1 MNNPK
6 RPTIELFTDI
16 HEVTSTLQIEMSR
29 VLVTGKQAAKRLEAQ
44 LKQSD
49 AAQMLLLRQAADA
62 FVSFFPLA
70 QMMRVNLTGM
80 VFALHSNLTGD
91 DTMHDIYEEINRRA
105 LGLPKNDEQSD
116 ESA

>member
-1 MNNPK
+1 MNDPK
-6 RPTIELFTDI
+6 RPTLKLFIDA
-16 HEVTSTLQIEMSR
+16 HEVTSTLQLEMSKA
-29 VLVTGKQAAKRLEAQ
+29 LVTGKQAAKRLEAQ

-49 AAQMLLLRQAADA
+49 AAQMLMLRQATDA

-70 QMMRVNLTGM
+70 QMQRVNLTSM
-80 VFALHSNLTGD
+80 MFALHSNLTGD

-105 LGLPKNDEQSD
+105 LGLPENDEHSD